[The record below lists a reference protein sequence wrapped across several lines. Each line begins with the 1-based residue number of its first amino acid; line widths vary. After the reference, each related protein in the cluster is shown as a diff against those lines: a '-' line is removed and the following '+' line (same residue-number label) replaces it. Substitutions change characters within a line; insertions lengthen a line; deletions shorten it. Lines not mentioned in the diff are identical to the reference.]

1 VASESAQHGRG
12 IHVTGRQGVGS
23 AFPES
28 PPFFRL
34 TLIMYRENNEI
45 IRTESKTYWWGT
57 RWWGTNAGACEEG
70 ARRFGCIDC
79 CLWHR
84 GSVGVELNS
93 SSVSAE
99 QTEVPTHAGLG
110 FPTPSLF
117 RLLTPSGDWGFRNS
131 TRGTDARSSFLARTQ
146 SPGLKTG
153 GLVHDCR
160 SASESKNGESFSPVR
175 PNRTSAFY
183 GQSRH

>member
-1 VASESAQHGRG
+1 VLSRRG
-12 IHVTGRQGVGS
+12 
-23 AFPES
+23 
-28 PPFFRL
+28 
-34 TLIMYRENNEI
+34 
-45 IRTESKTYWWGT
+45 
-57 RWWGTNAGACEEG
+57 
-70 ARRFGCIDC
+70 RRFGCIDC

-160 SASESKNGESFSPVR
+160 SASESKDGVSILSGSTESDRSILWAVPSLTPDRSLLALSLLVKQLFNKFIRETLASASPFLSLS
-175 PNRTSAFY
+175 PNETPPRAPR
-183 GQSRH
+183 QVLSRHQR